1 MRVRIPGA
9 CTCGPGYVSA
19 CVRKCVCWPASV
31 SVCECVQVRAECVR
45 ECVNF

>member
-19 CVRKCVCWPASV
+19 CVRKCVCAGLRLG
-31 SVCECVQVRAECVR
+31 VCENVQVRAECVR